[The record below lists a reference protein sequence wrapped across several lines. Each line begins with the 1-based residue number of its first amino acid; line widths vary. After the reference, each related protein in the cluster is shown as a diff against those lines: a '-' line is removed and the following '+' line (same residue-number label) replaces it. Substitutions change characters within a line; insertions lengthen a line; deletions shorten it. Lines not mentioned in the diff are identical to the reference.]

1 MSFNIERNEKK
12 RVVIVGGGFGGLRLA
27 QDLRKSNFQV
37 ILIDKNNYH
46 QFPPL
51 IYQIATAGLN
61 PASISFPFRKIFEDR
76 RDYFFRMTEL
86 RAIYQE
92 ENYIQT
98 SIGKIDYDYL
108 VLACGTRTNFFNN
121 GNIAEVAMP
130 MKVVSEAMGLR
141 NALLSNFER
150 SVTCASDEE
159 RQQLLNVVIVGG
171 GPSGVEIAG
180 AIAEMRQ
187 HVLPKDYPDMDTNRM
202 HIHLIQGDNRLLTGM
217 SPKASQKAYD
227 FLTKMK
233 VEVKLGTFVSDYKDN
248 TVLMND
254 GTSIPTRNL
263 IWVGGVD
270 CEPIIGIHREQMG
283 RGNRI
288 KVDGYNR
295 VIGSKNVFAIGD
307 LALME
312 NSDEAFAKGHP
323 QMAQP
328 AIQQGRLLAKNL
340 VALEDGNKA
349 MERFHYND
357 LGSMATIG
365 KNKAVAEIGK
375 FKFYGFFAWVLWMGV
390 HLISILGVRNKF
402 FVFMDWVWSYF
413 TYDRS
418 NRMILQSF
426 KSRGMKDLEKLQQ
439 ENHWGDLKDNL
450 QTEPEKLNNSDAP

>member
-1 MSFNIERNEKK
+1 MSFNIERNGKK

-27 QDLRKSNFQV
+27 QDLRKANFQV

-76 RDYFFRMTEL
+76 QDYYFRMTEL
-86 RAIYQE
+86 RAIYQN

-121 GNIAEVAMP
+121 RNIAEVAMP

-187 HVLPKDYPDMDTNRM
+187 HVLPKDYPDMDTTRM

-217 SPKASQKAYD
+217 SPKASEKALT
-227 FLTKMK
+227 FLKQMN
-233 VEVKLGTFVSDYKDN
+233 VEVKLGTFVSDYVDN
-248 TVLMND
+248 TVQMND

-270 CEPIIGIHREQMG
+270 CEPIVGIHRSQMG
-283 RGNRI
+283 RGYRI

-295 VIGSKNVFAIGD
+295 VIDSTNVFAIGD

-312 NSDEAFAKGHP
+312 KADEAFSRGHP
-323 QMAQP
+323 QMA
-328 AIQQGRLLAKNL
+328 
-340 VALEDGNKA
+340 
-349 MERFHYND
+349 
-357 LGSMATIG
+357 
-365 KNKAVAEIGK
+365 
-375 FKFYGFFAWVLWMGV
+375 
-390 HLISILGVRNKF
+390 
-402 FVFMDWVWSYF
+402 
-413 TYDRS
+413 
-418 NRMILQSF
+418 
-426 KSRGMKDLEKLQQ
+426 
-439 ENHWGDLKDNL
+439 
-450 QTEPEKLNNSDAP
+450 